1 MVIYGSLLVDFLVS
15 LTGTV
20 ATLFIPELIIR
31 SLHEVGN
38 GGGREEK
45 GRQRWNEKGLFSKLK
60 ALVIFRSY

>member
-1 MVIYGSLLVDFLVS
+1 MVIYGRLFDHFLVS

-20 ATLFIPELIIR
+20 LTLFTPELIIR

-45 GRQRWNEKGLFSKLK
+45 GGRGGTRRIYFLN
-60 ALVIFRSY
+60 